1 MAFSII
7 EDMQYPRLE

>member
-7 EDMQYPRLE
+7 EDMQYPRL